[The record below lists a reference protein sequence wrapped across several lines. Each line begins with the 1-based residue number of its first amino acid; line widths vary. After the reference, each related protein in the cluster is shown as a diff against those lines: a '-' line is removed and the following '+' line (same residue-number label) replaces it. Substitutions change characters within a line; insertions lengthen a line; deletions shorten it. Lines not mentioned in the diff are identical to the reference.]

1 MDRIEARALVI
12 GSGLA
17 GLNFALRAAER
28 GPVVLITKREP
39 DDAATAW
46 AQGGIA
52 SVIGDDDS
60 FAEHVT
66 DTLTAGAG
74 LCNEE
79 AVRLCVEHG
88 PRVVE
93 RLIGLGV
100 EFDRQPEHID
110 TYDLGREGGHS
121 KRRILHAS
129 DFTGREIERA
139 LLKRVRENP
148 NVTMLTNHMGVDLVT
163 SKKLGLPGENRCLG
177 AYALDR
183 RTQEVRLIVSPVT
196 MLATGGAGKVYL
208 YTTNPE
214 IATGD
219 GVAMAYRAGAT
230 VANLEFIQFH
240 PTCLFHPHAGSF
252 LISEALRGEG
262 GVLKTKDGVAFMAKY
277 HPLKDLAP
285 RDIVARAIDNEI
297 KTAGAD
303 CVFLDMTHHR
313 REYLEHRFPN
323 IYARCK
329 SYDIDMA
336 RDPIPVVPAVHYTC
350 GGVVTDLQGRTTIAN
365 LYAAGEV
372 SCTGLHG
379 ANRLASNSLLEA
391 AVFSDLAAQV
401 AFSGEQT
408 RVTESVPA
416 WDNRGVTDADEMVV
430 VSQNWEEVRRTMW
443 NYVGIVR
450 TTKRLTRAKAR
461 LDMIREEIRDF
472 YWNFKVTSDLLE
484 LRNIADVADLIVRC
498 ALERKES
505 RGLHFTRDY
514 PETVESERHDTVIA
528 AS

>member
-1 MDRIEARALVI
+1 
-12 GSGLA
+12 
-17 GLNFALRAAER
+17 
-28 GPVVLITKREP
+28 
-39 DDAATAW
+39 
-46 AQGGIA
+46 
-52 SVIGDDDS
+52 
-60 FAEHVT
+60 
-66 DTLTAGAG
+66 
-74 LCNEE
+74 
-79 AVRLCVEHG
+79 
-88 PRVVE
+88 
-93 RLIGLGV
+93 
-100 EFDRQPEHID
+100 
-110 TYDLGREGGHS
+110 
-121 KRRILHAS
+121 
-129 DFTGREIERA
+129 
-139 LLKRVRENP
+139 
-148 NVTMLTNHMGVDLVT
+148 VT
-163 SKKLGLPGENRCLG
+163 SKKHGLRGDERGDNRCLG

-183 RTQEVRLIVSPVT
+183 RSQQVRLVVSPVT

-208 YTTNPE
+208 YTTNPDV
-214 IATGD
+214 ATGD
-219 GVAMAYRAGAT
+219 GVAMAYRAGAS

-262 GVLKTKDGVAFMAKY
+262 GVLKTKDGVAFMSKY

-313 REYLEHRFPN
+313 RDYLEHRFPN

-329 SYDIDMA
+329 TYDIDMA

-350 GGVVTDLQGRTTIAN
+350 GGVVTDLYGRTSIAN

-372 SCTGLHG
+372 ACTGLHG

-391 AVFSDLAAQV
+391 AVFSERAAEV
-401 AFSGEQT
+401 AFAGAQT

-450 TTKRLTRAKAR
+450 STKRLMRAKAR
-461 LDMIREEIRDF
+461 LDLMREEIRDF

-484 LRNIADVADLIVRC
+484 LRNIADVADLIVRS

-514 PETVESERHDTVIA
+514 PETLASECHDTVLT
-528 AS
+528 